1 MQMWHI
7 LMSFDVIG
15 KLHQPANSVFD
26 IIDVI
31 PNLDQ
36 VVNVVF
42 TISGPSLKPA
52 VPVPAQEH

>member
-1 MQMWHI
+1 
-7 LMSFDVIG
+7 MSFDVIG